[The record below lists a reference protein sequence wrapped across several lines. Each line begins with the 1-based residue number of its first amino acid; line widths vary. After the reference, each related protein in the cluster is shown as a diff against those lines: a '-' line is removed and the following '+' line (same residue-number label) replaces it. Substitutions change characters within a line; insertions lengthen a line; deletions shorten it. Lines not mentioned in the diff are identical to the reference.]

1 MRKAALIPALLMLGT
16 AATAQGTNPQ
26 VEDTDGPNMVI
37 EVADAEGTSKGTIV
51 LDLREDLAPNHV
63 ARLVELTNSGAYD
76 GVVFHRVIDGFMA
89 QTGDVENGRQDGDTA
104 MAGMGGSDLPDL
116 EAEFT
121 EQTFDRGTVG
131 MARAMDPNSA
141 NSQFFIDLAPAPFL
155 DGEYTVVGQL
165 IEGWDVLD
173 SIKKGD
179 AATNGSVTE
188 PDYMMTVTIADGDTA
203 APAEKAPAADSPAE
217 EAPAEDAEG

>member
-1 MRKAALIPALLMLGT
+1 
-16 AATAQGTNPQ
+16 
-26 VEDTDGPNMVI
+26 
-37 EVADAEGTSKGTIV
+37 
-51 LDLREDLAPNHV
+51 
-63 ARLVELTNSGAYD
+63 
-76 GVVFHRVIDGFMA
+76 
-89 QTGDVENGRQDGDTA
+89 
-104 MAGMGGSDLPDL
+104 
-116 EAEFT
+116 
-121 EQTFDRGTVG
+121 
-131 MARAMDPNSA
+131 MDPNSA

-203 APAEKAPAADSPAE
+203 APAEEAPATDAPAE

>member
-1 MRKAALIPALLMLGT
+1 MRNLVLIPAFVALGAT
-16 AATAQGTNPQ
+16 AAAAQTANPQ
-26 VEDTDGPNMVI
+26 VEDTGGPNMVI
-37 EVADAEGTSKGTIV
+37 EVADAEGNSKGTMV

-63 ARLVELTNSGAYD
+63 ARLVELAEQGAYD
-76 GVVFHRVIDGFMA
+76 GVVFHRVIEGFMA
-89 QTGDVENGRQDGDTA
+89 QTGDVANGRHDGDTS

-116 EAEFT
+116 QAEFSDA
-121 EQTFDRGTVG
+121 TFDRGTVG

-173 SIKKGD
+173 AIKRGD
-179 AATNGSVTE
+179 ASANGAVE
-188 PDYMMTVTIADGDTA
+188 DPDYMLSVTIQTGD
-203 APAEKAPAADSPAE
+203 EAE
-217 EAPAEDAEG
+217 EESEG

>member
-1 MRKAALIPALLMLGT
+1 MRNLALIPAFIALGT
-16 AATAQGTNPQ
+16 GAAFAQAANPQ
-26 VEDTDGPNMVI
+26 IEDTDGPNMVI
-37 EVADAEGTSKGTIV
+37 EVADTEGKSKGTIV

-63 ARLVELTNSGAYD
+63 ARLVELTEQGAYD

-89 QTGDVENGRQDGDTA
+89 QTGDVANGKQGGDTS

-116 EAEFT
+116 EAEFSDA
-121 EQTFDRGTVG
+121 TFDRGTVG
-131 MARAMDPNSA
+131 MARAMSPNSA

-173 SIKKGD
+173 NIKKGD
-179 AATNGSVTE
+179 ASANGSVET
-188 PDYMMTVTIADGDTA
+188 PDYMLSVTIAGT
-203 APAEKAPAADSPAE
+203 E
-217 EAPAEDAEG
+217 EEGA